1 MMTESINLQTEAD
14 YEAASAGA
22 TASNEV
28 MKRDFGVQVV
38 RISQGLELLCQ
49 VITFGGT
56 ACAACAQGMP

>member
-1 MMTESINLQTEAD
+1 MTEFINLQTEAD
-14 YEAASAGA
+14 YEAASAEA

-49 VITFGGT
+49 VIFGGT